1 MKRNKNGNGSQPTE
15 KKQESFE
22 FMLRFQKTKKIKF
35 NEKWGYLEFQNTFTT
50 KYELQMGKS
59 TDYSGEFWETSP

>member
-1 MKRNKNGNGSQPTE
+1 MKRNKNGNGSQPTVSSCWDF
-15 KKQESFE
+15 KK
-22 FMLRFQKTKKIKF
+22 TKIKF